1 MSELKSFGPTVAKE
15 FSNKIITEAKE
26 LEALIALHNFE
37 FEPLRIQLTRTL
49 LSLRRCKKLVDAKLA
64 PTDKTKTFFI

>member
-1 MSELKSFGPTVAKE
+1 MSALKSFGPTLAKE

-26 LEALIALHNFE
+26 LETLVASNNFE
-37 FEPLRIQLTRTL
+37 FESLRIQLARTL

-64 PTDKTKTFFI
+64 PPDKTKTFFI

>member
-1 MSELKSFGPTVAKE
+1 MSALKSFGPTLAKE

-26 LEALIALHNFE
+26 LETLVVSNNFE
-37 FEPLRIQLTRTL
+37 FEALRIQLARTL
-49 LSLRRCKKLVDAKLA
+49 LSLRRCKRLVDAKLM